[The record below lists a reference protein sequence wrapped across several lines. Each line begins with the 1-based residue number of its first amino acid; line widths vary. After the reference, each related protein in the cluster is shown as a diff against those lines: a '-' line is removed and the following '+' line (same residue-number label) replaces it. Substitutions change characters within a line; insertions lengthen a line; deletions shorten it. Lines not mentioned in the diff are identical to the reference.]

1 MLGFAT
7 PLALLAGFTILA
19 ASVMALRQDHLK
31 RRLAY
36 STVSQFSYI
45 LLGAAL
51 LTPLGALA
59 AIMHVANQAFA
70 KITMFFV
77 VGAIAE
83 ETGKTRVSQLAG
95 IATRMPW
102 SMAAFTVA
110 ALSFVGLPLFA
121 GFTTK
126 WYLALGAL
134 QADAW
139 WFVVVML
146 ASSLL
151 NAAYWFPIIHLA
163 YFRAPDASEDASDAA
178 APTAGGRRRL
188 ETTKTLLVP
197 ILICAAYVVLL
208 GVTAEVPGMPTSVAV
223 VAVERSFGLE
233 APLP

>member
-1 MLGFAT
+1 
-7 PLALLAGFTILA
+7 
-19 ASVMALRQDHLK
+19 
-31 RRLAY
+31 
-36 STVSQFSYI
+36 
-45 LLGAAL
+45 
-51 LTPLGALA
+51 
-59 AIMHVANQAFA
+59 
-70 KITMFFV
+70 V
-77 VGAIAE
+77 VGAIAK
-83 ETGKTRVSQLAG
+83 ETGRTRVSELAG

-134 QADAW
+134 QAGAW

-146 ASSLL
+146 ASSFL
-151 NAAYWFPIIHLA
+151 NAAYWFPIIHVA
-163 YFRAPDASEDASDAA
+163 YFRAYVA
-178 APTAGGRRRL
+178 APDVSVDAPGGAASARPRRW
-188 ETTKTLLVP
+188 ETSKTLLVP
-197 ILICAAYVVLL
+197 TLICAAYVVLL